1 MSNWMLFLS
10 LAAGAV
16 LLAAAIGVIVKKHC
30 RDTGLLC
37 VRETWV
43 TALLGAML
51 IALGFA
57 FPVMKLMDNT
67 LAGTGSQSQ
76 WIVAAFSLLCHLMGD
91 FTLLFTFVKCTVLF
105 DDRMVAYSPFGNQA
119 TISWENIV
127 EVKRPVTG
135 SAFILTDS
143 SGTTIRVGGDSK
155 ASREF
160 AQFAQS
166 KVKSVSGAA
175 LLHQVERRLGGG
187 R

>member
-1 MSNWMLFLS
+1 MDNWILYAS

-16 LLAAAIGVIVKKHC
+16 LLAAAVGLIVKKRC
-30 RDTGLLC
+30 RDTGLAC

-57 FPVMKLMDNT
+57 FPVMKMMDNT
-67 LAGTGSQSQ
+67 LAGTGGESS

-105 DDRMVAYSPFGNQA
+105 DDRAVAYSPFGEQ
-119 TISWENIV
+119 TTVCWEEIV
-127 EVKRPVTG
+127 EVRRPVTG

-143 SGTTIRVGGDSK
+143 KGTTIRVGGDSK
-155 ASREF
+155 SAREF

-187 R
+187 L

>member
-1 MSNWMLFLS
+1 MDNWILYAS

-16 LLAAAIGVIVKKHC
+16 LLAAVIGLTVKKRC

-37 VRETWV
+37 IRETWV

-57 FPVMKLMDNT
+57 FPVMKLIDNT

-76 WIVAAFSLLCHLMGD
+76 WIVGGFSLLCHLLGD
-91 FTLLFTFVKCTVLF
+91 FTLLFTFVKCTALF
-105 DDRMVAYSPFGNQA
+105 DDRAVAYSPFGDQS
-119 TISWENIV
+119 TIYWEEIV

-143 SGTTIRVGGDSK
+143 KGTTIRVGGDSK
-155 ASREF
+155 AAREF

-166 KVKSVSGAA
+166 KVKSVSGAT

-187 R
+187 L

>member
-16 LLAAAIGVIVKKHC
+16 LLVAAVGVIVKKHC

-76 WIVAAFSLLCHLMGD
+76 WIVAVFSLLCHLMGD

-105 DDRMVAYSPFGNQA
+105 DDRMVA
-119 TISWENIV
+119 
-127 EVKRPVTG
+127 
-135 SAFILTDS
+135 
-143 SGTTIRVGGDSK
+143 
-155 ASREF
+155 
-160 AQFAQS
+160 
-166 KVKSVSGAA
+166 
-175 LLHQVERRLGGG
+175 
-187 R
+187 

>member
-1 MSNWMLFLS
+1 MNHWILYAS

-16 LLAAAIGVIVKKHC
+16 LLAAAIGVIVKKRC
-30 RDTGLLC
+30 QDTGLLC

-57 FPVMKLMDNT
+57 FPVMKMVDNT
-67 LAGTGSQSQ
+67 LAGTGSESS
-76 WIVAAFSLLCHLMGD
+76 WIVLGFSLLCHLMGD
-91 FTLLFTFVKCTVLF
+91 FTLLFTFVKCTALF
-105 DDRMVAYSPFGNQA
+105 DDRAVAYSPLGDQT
-119 TISWENIV
+119 TIYWNDIV

-143 SGTTIRVGGDSK
+143 KGTAIRVGGDSK
-155 ASREF
+155 AAREF

-175 LLHQVERRLGGG
+175 LLHQVERRLGGM
-187 R
+187 